1 MKTINKLDEISNI
14 SYKTKSKDKVEIVY
28 RSLGYLREFD
38 ILLDMDKWFNLIN
51 CTIVIW
57 YLTKSKFT

>member
-28 RSLGYLREFD
+28 RSLGYLREFG
-38 ILLDMDKWFNLIN
+38 IPLEFGQ
-51 CTIVIW
+51 VI
-57 YLTKSKFT
+57 